1 MNYFCVLSDKSDALR
16 LDKNNVAALNNE
28 RVTVQIDFI
37 LLSALLT

>member
-1 MNYFCVLSDKSDALR
+1 MNYFYVLGDKSDALR